1 LSIDDYEIFDQYNV
15 IVFDYLT
22 IEWMH
27 FVYLI
32 KIVCNFQLVLF
43 DKIALKYYLVKYDYM
58 KIYFEQLLDHYKKH
72 WLFQ

>member
-1 LSIDDYEIFDQYNV
+1 MNKTNLSTDDYEIFDQYNV

-22 IEWMH
+22 IESMH

-43 DKIALKYYLVKYDYM
+43 DKIASKYYLVKYDYM
-58 KIYFEQLLDHYKKH
+58 KIYFEH
-72 WLFQ
+72 